1 MIMKRKEFKDLFLE
15 WNRKV
20 QVLNENIDEDDLED
34 LDDLG
39 RSMGLS
45 SEDYQD
51 EPEDYE
57 RYHKSAEMLSA
68 NKDTVDEI
76 VATLKSDPD
85 LLQKVL
91 SELGVDP
98 SDIPATEDGKTPIDP
113 DLV

>member
-45 SEDYQD
+45 S
-51 EPEDYE
+51 EDYE